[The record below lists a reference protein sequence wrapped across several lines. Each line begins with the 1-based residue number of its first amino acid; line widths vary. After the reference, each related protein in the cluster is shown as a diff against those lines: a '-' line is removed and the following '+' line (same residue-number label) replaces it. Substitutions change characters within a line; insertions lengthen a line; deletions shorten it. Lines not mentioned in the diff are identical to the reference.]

1 MSAVAPRWRN
11 GASLLAVAAGVVSV
25 VVLVVEGPAGSGY
38 GWGSVVV
45 SAVLSAGPL
54 LAMGLMVRSS
64 SPGVA
69 KGCALLAVVV
79 VVLFTAS
86 LAGNWGLESATF
98 RLLDT
103 VATVLALAASAAVL
117 VIAVSTAR
125 HRR

>member
-11 GASLLAVAAGVVSV
+11 GASLLALVAGVVSV
-25 VVLVVEGPAGSGY
+25 VVLVIEGPPGSGY

-45 SAVLSAGPL
+45 SAVISAGLL
-54 LAMGLMVRSS
+54 LAMAWMVRSS

-79 VVLFTAS
+79 VVLYAAW

-98 RLLDT
+98 RILDT
-103 VATVLALAASAAVL
+103 VAAVLALAASAAVL
-117 VIAVSTAR
+117 VIAVATAR
-125 HRR
+125 HRQ